1 MEYSG
6 YGTETVRLYKYR
18 ITKNYPA
25 ILTFRNQVL
34 IIAIRRN
41 KEVVIKMQE
50 KNKGILCIICA
61 AFFFALMNL
70 FVKMSGDI
78 PTLQK
83 AFFRNI
89 VAVFFSLALIIKN
102 QVKITGCKGN
112 WHLVFLRSAFG
123 TLGLVFNFYAIDHL
137 NISDASMLNK
147 LSPFFAILFSY
158 FILREKAKPY
168 QLACVFAALAGTL
181 FILKPGFLLPSG
193 NSQFIPFPAL
203 IGLLGGMCAGLAY
216 TLLRKAA
223 GRGVPGNF
231 IVFFFSLFS
240 CLCSLPYC
248 IINYTPMDLKQLIF
262 LLLAGLAA
270 TGGQFSMTA
279 AYTFAPANELSV
291 YDYSQVIFAGILGVL
306 FLGEMP
312 DLLSYIG
319 YVVITSASAVMFILR
334 NRRDT

>member
-1 MEYSG
+1 M
-6 YGTETVRLYKYR
+6 K
-18 ITKNYPA
+18 
-25 ILTFRNQVL
+25 
-34 IIAIRRN
+34 
-41 KEVVIKMQE
+41 E

-83 AFFRNI
+83 AFFRNV
-89 VAVFFSLALIIKN
+89 VAIFFSLALIIKN
-102 QVKITGCKGN
+102 HVPLSGCKGN

-123 TLGLVFNFYAIDHL
+123 TLGLIFNFYAIDHL

-158 FILREKAKPY
+158 FILKEKARPY
-168 QLACVFAALAGTL
+168 QLACVFAALCGTL
-181 FILKPGFLLPSG
+181 FILKPGFMASSG
-193 NSQFIPFPAL
+193 SSYPFISPPAL
-203 IGLLGGMCAGLAY
+203 IGLLSGMSAGLAY

-223 GRGVPGNF
+223 GRGVPGNL
-231 IVFFFSLFS
+231 IVFFFSVFS

-248 IINYTPMDLKQLIF
+248 IIDYTPMDLKQLLF

-270 TGGQFSMTA
+270 TGGQFSITA
-279 AYTFAPANELSV
+279 AYTYAPANELSV
-291 YDYSQVIFAGILGVL
+291 YDYSQIIFAGILGFM

-312 DLLSYIG
+312 DILSYIG
-319 YVVITSASAVMFILR
+319 YVVITSASVVMFILR
-334 NRRDT
+334 SRRDS